1 MNKIFLSILVLF
13 GVGFAVDAKLEIIKA
28 RQKLPSIMVNV
39 YGTGL
44 PYKVSNLVAKDL
56 EVSGNFRVST
66 QNKNDNDPN
75 YTFYQT
81 QKIDLLVEIV
91 QEKNRFNLFLY
102 DINAKERVLQ
112 KSYVLQDN
120 ALYPFVSHTIAN
132 DVNNYLKAPSI
143 AWMNRKVIFSKLL
156 GPSKS
161 EIVVADYT
169 KKKKKSIID
178 DGLNVFPKWADKD
191 QTSIYFTKYL
201 DRPTILKYNL
211 DTKKFDR
218 ILSSQ
223 GIAIVSDVSNDGK
236 KILVSMSPIAQS
248 DVYLYDLEA
257 KSTKRLT
264 NYPGIDVGGNFID
277 KDKKIIFISD
287 RLGYP
292 NVFMMNEDGSGVE
305 QVVFHG
311 RNNSSATS
319 NGEYVV
325 YSSREEKNEFGAS
338 TFNLYMIAPG
348 TSEIR
353 RITVNGANQMP
364 RFSRDGQNVMF
375 LKNTQHQSALGIVRL
390 RYNKTYLFPISKLKI
405 QSFDW

>member
-112 KSYVLQDN
+112 KSYVLQDS

-169 KKKKKSIID
+169 LSYQKSIID
-178 DGLNVFPKWADKD
+178 DGLNVFPK
-191 QTSIYFTKYL
+191 
-201 DRPTILKYNL
+201 
-211 DTKKFDR
+211 
-218 ILSSQ
+218 
-223 GIAIVSDVSNDGK
+223 
-236 KILVSMSPIAQS
+236 
-248 DVYLYDLEA
+248 
-257 KSTKRLT
+257 
-264 NYPGIDVGGNFID
+264 
-277 KDKKIIFISD
+277 
-287 RLGYP
+287 
-292 NVFMMNEDGSGVE
+292 
-305 QVVFHG
+305 
-311 RNNSSATS
+311 
-319 NGEYVV
+319 
-325 YSSREEKNEFGAS
+325 
-338 TFNLYMIAPG
+338 
-348 TSEIR
+348 
-353 RITVNGANQMP
+353 
-364 RFSRDGQNVMF
+364 
-375 LKNTQHQSALGIVRL
+375 
-390 RYNKTYLFPISKLKI
+390 
-405 QSFDW
+405 

>member
-1 MNKIFLSILVLF
+1 MNRFFFLLFVLF
-13 GVGFAVDAKLEIIKA
+13 SISFATDAKLEIVKA

-39 YGTGL
+39 YGTGIS
-44 PYKVSNLVAKDL
+44 YKVSNLVAKDL
-56 EVSGNFRVST
+56 DVSGNFRVFT
-66 QNKNDNDPN
+66 QNKNDNNPN
-75 YTFYQT
+75 YTLYQA
-81 QKIDLLVEIV
+81 QKIDLLVEV
-91 QEKNRFNLFLY
+91 LQEKNSFNLYLY

-112 KSYVLQDN
+112 KNYVLQDRG
-120 ALYPFVSHTIAN
+120 LYPFVSHIIAN

-143 AWMNRKVIFSKLL
+143 AWMNRKVVFSKLL

-169 KKKKKSIID
+169 LSYQKTIIS
-178 DGLNVFPKWADKD
+178 DGLNIFPKWADKE

-211 DTKKFDR
+211 NTKEFEK

-223 GIAIVSDVSNDGK
+223 GIAIVSDVSSDGK
-236 KILVSMSPIAQS
+236 KILVSMSPVNQS
-248 DVYLYDLEA
+248 DIYLYDLEA
-257 KSTKRLT
+257 KSNKRLT

-277 KDKKIIFISD
+277 KNKKIIFISD

-325 YSSREEKNEFGAS
+325 YSSREEKNEFGLS
-338 TFNLYMIAPG
+338 TFNLYMIDPN
-348 TSEIR
+348 TSGIR
-353 RITVNGANQMP
+353 RITVNGINQSP

-375 LKNTQHQSALGIVRL
+375 LKNTSNQSALGIVRL